1 MKTPK
6 FDYSNT
12 KLYTSKYSI
21 YGYCLFIMV
30 DIKNKTFVF
39 GQSNSTVVSLHR
51 AEYRVL
57 EGVTQKQIKELKQ
70 RYLDRGYTQLTTKDF
85 I

>member
-1 MKTPK
+1 MKQPK

-12 KLYTSKYSI
+12 ELYTSKYSI
-21 YGYCLFIMV
+21 YGYCLFIMI
-30 DIKNKTFVF
+30 DIENKTFVF

>member
-1 MKTPK
+1 MKQPN
-6 FDYSNT
+6 FNYANT
-12 KLYTSKYSI
+12 ELYTSRYSV
-21 YGYCLFIMV
+21 YGYCLFFMV

-51 AEYRVL
+51 AEWRVL
-57 EGVTQKQIKELKQ
+57 ENVTQKQIRELKQ

>member
-12 KLYTSKYSI
+12 ELYTSKYSI
-21 YGYCLFIMV
+21 YGYCLFIMI
-30 DIKNKTFVF
+30 DIENKTFVF

-70 RYLDRGYTQLTTKDF
+70 RYLDRGYTQLTSKDF

>member
-12 KLYTSKYSI
+12 ELYTSRYSI
-21 YGYCLFIMV
+21 YGYCLFIMIDV
-30 DIKNKTFVF
+30 ENKTFVF

-57 EGVTQKQIKELKQ
+57 EGVTQKQIRALKE
-70 RYLDRGYTQLTTKDF
+70 RYLEKGYTQLTTKDF

>member
-1 MKTPK
+1 MKQPN
-6 FDYSNT
+6 FNYANT
-12 KLYTSKYSI
+12 ELYTSRYSV

-30 DIKNKTFVF
+30 DIENKTFVF

-51 AEYRVL
+51 SEYRVL

>member
-1 MKTPK
+1 MKQPN
-6 FDYSNT
+6 FNYANT
-12 KLYTSKYSI
+12 ELYTSRYSV

-30 DIKNKTFVF
+30 DIENKTFVF

-51 AEYRVL
+51 AEWRVL
-57 EGVTQKQIKELKQ
+57 ENTTQKQIKALKE
-70 RYLDRGYTQLTTKDF
+70 RFIEKGYKQLSTSDF

>member
-1 MKTPK
+1 MKKPN
-6 FDYSNT
+6 FDYNNT
-12 KLYTSKYSI
+12 ELYTSRYSV
-21 YGYCLFIMV
+21 YGYCIFIMV
-30 DIKNKTFVF
+30 DIENKTFVF

>member
-1 MKTPK
+1 MKQPNFNYQT
-6 FDYSNT
+6 T
-12 KLYTSKYSI
+12 ELYTSKYSI
-21 YGYCLFIMV
+21 YGYCLFIMI
-30 DIKNKTFVF
+30 DIENKTFVF

-51 AEYRVL
+51 AEWRVM
-57 EGVTQKQIKELKQ
+57 ENTTQKQIKELKQ

>member
-6 FDYSNT
+6 FDYSQT
-12 KLYTSKYSI
+12 ELYSSRYSI

-30 DIKNKTFVF
+30 DIENKTFVF

-57 EGVTQKQIKELKQ
+57 ENTTQKQIKELKQ

>member
-12 KLYTSKYSI
+12 ELYTSKYSI
-21 YGYCLFIMV
+21 YGYCIFIMV
-30 DIKNKTFVF
+30 DIENKTFVF

-51 AEYRVL
+51 AEWRVL
-57 EGVTQKQIKELKQ
+57 ENVTQKQIRELKQ
-70 RYLDRGYTQLTTKDF
+70 HYLGLGYTQLKTSDF

>member
-1 MKTPK
+1 MKNPA
-6 FDYSNT
+6 FNYENT
-12 KLYTSKYSI
+12 ELYTSRYSI
-21 YGYCLFIMV
+21 YGYCIFLMV

-39 GQSNSTVVSLHR
+39 GQSNSSVVSLHR

-57 EGVTQKQIKELKQ
+57 EGVTQKQVKQLKE
-70 RYLDRGYTQLTTKDF
+70 RYLEKGYKQLKTSDF

>member
-1 MKTPK
+1 MKQPK
-6 FDYSNT
+6 FNYSNT
-12 KLYTSKYSI
+12 ELYTSRYSI
-21 YGYCLFIMV
+21 YGYCLFIMI
-30 DIKNKTFVF
+30 DIENKTFVF

-57 EGVTQKQIKELKQ
+57 ENVTQKQIRQLKE
-70 RYLDRGYTQLTTKDF
+70 RYLEKGYTQLKTSDF

>member
-6 FDYSNT
+6 FDYLNT
-12 KLYTSKYSI
+12 ELYTSKYSI

-30 DIKNKTFVF
+30 DIKNETFVY
-39 GQSNSTVVSLHR
+39 GQSNSTCVSLHR
-51 AEYRVL
+51 AEYRVM
-57 EGVTQKQIKELKQ
+57 ENVTQKQIKALKE
-70 RYLDRGYTQLTTKDF
+70 RYLERGYKQLSTSDF

>member
-12 KLYTSKYSI
+12 ELYTSKYNI
-21 YGYCLFIMV
+21 YGYCLFIMI
-30 DIKNKTFVF
+30 DIENRTFVF

-57 EGVTQKQIKELKQ
+57 EGVTQKQIKALKE
-70 RYLDRGYTQLTTKDF
+70 RYLEKGYTQLKTSDF

>member
-1 MKTPK
+1 MKQPN
-6 FDYSNT
+6 FNYANT
-12 KLYTSKYSI
+12 ELYTSRYSV
-21 YGYCLFIMV
+21 YGYCLFIMI
-30 DIKNKTFVF
+30 DIENKTFVF

-51 AEYRVL
+51 AEYRVM
-57 EGVTQKQIKELKQ
+57 ENTTQKQIKELKQ

>member
-12 KLYTSKYSI
+12 ELYTSKYSI
-21 YGYCLFIMV
+21 YGYCLFIMI
-30 DIKNKTFVF
+30 DIENKTFVF

-51 AEYRVL
+51 AEYRVM
-57 EGVTQKQIKELKQ
+57 ENTTQKQIKELKQ

>member
-1 MKTPK
+1 MKTPR

-12 KLYTSKYSI
+12 ELYTSKYSI
-21 YGYCLFIMV
+21 YGYCLFIII
-30 DIKNKTFVF
+30 DIENKTFVF

-57 EGVTQKQIKELKQ
+57 EGVTQKQIRELKQ
-70 RYLDRGYTQLTTKDF
+70 HYLGLGYTQLKTSDF

>member
-1 MKTPK
+1 MKQPN
-6 FDYSNT
+6 FNYANT
-12 KLYTSKYSI
+12 ELYTSRYSV

-30 DIKNKTFVF
+30 DIENKTFVF

-57 EGVTQKQIKELKQ
+57 ENTTQKQIKELKQ
-70 RYLDRGYTQLTTKDF
+70 RYLDRGYTQLTTSDF

>member
-12 KLYTSKYSI
+12 ELYTSKYSI
-21 YGYCLFIMV
+21 YGYCLFIMI
-30 DIKNKTFVF
+30 DIENKTFVF

-51 AEYRVL
+51 AEYIVL

>member
-1 MKTPK
+1 MKNPAFNYANTEL
-6 FDYSNT
+6 YS
-12 KLYTSKYSI
+12 SRYSI
-21 YGYCLFIMV
+21 YGYCLFVMV
-30 DIKNKTFVF
+30 DIENKTFVF

-57 EGVTQKQIKELKQ
+57 EGVTQKQIRQLKE
-70 RYLDRGYTQLTTKDF
+70 RYLEKGYTQLKTSDF

>member
-1 MKTPK
+1 MKQPN
-6 FDYSNT
+6 FNYANT
-12 KLYTSKYSI
+12 ELYTSRYSV

-30 DIKNKTFVF
+30 DIENKTFVY
-39 GQSNSTVVSLHR
+39 GQSNSTCVSLHR

-57 EGVTQKQIKELKQ
+57 EGVTQKQIKALKE
-70 RYLDRGYTQLTTKDF
+70 RYLEKGYTQLKTSDF

>member
-1 MKTPK
+1 MKKPN
-6 FDYSNT
+6 FDYNNT
-12 KLYTSKYSI
+12 ELYTSRYSV

-30 DIKNKTFVF
+30 DIENKTFVF

>member
-12 KLYTSKYSI
+12 ELYTSKYSV
-21 YGYCLFIMV
+21 YGYCLFMMI
-30 DIKNKTFVF
+30 DIVNKTFVF
-39 GQSNSTVVSLHR
+39 GQSNSTVVSLHS
-51 AEYRVL
+51 AEYRVI
-57 EGVTQKQIKELKQ
+57 EGATQKQIKELKQ

>member
-12 KLYTSKYSI
+12 ELYTSKYSI
-21 YGYCLFIMV
+21 YGYCLFIMI
-30 DIKNKTFVF
+30 DIENKTFVF

-51 AEYRVL
+51 AEYRIL

>member
-12 KLYTSKYSI
+12 ELYTSKYSI

-30 DIKNKTFVF
+30 DIKNETFVY
-39 GQSNSTVVSLHR
+39 GQSNSTCVSLHR
-51 AEYRVL
+51 AEYRVM
-57 EGVTQKQIKELKQ
+57 ENVTQKQIKALKE
-70 RYLDRGYTQLTTKDF
+70 RYLERGYKQLSTNDF

>member
-12 KLYTSKYSI
+12 ELFTSRYSV

-51 AEYRVL
+51 AEWRVL
-57 EGVTQKQIKELKQ
+57 ENVTQKQIRELKQ
-70 RYLDRGYTQLTTKDF
+70 HYLGLGYTQLKTSDF
-85 I
+85 L

>member
-12 KLYTSKYSI
+12 ELYTSKYSI
-21 YGYCLFIMV
+21 YGYCLFIMI
-30 DIKNKTFVF
+30 DIENKTFVF

-57 EGVTQKQIKELKQ
+57 ENVTQKQIRQLKE
-70 RYLDRGYTQLTTKDF
+70 RYLEKGYTQLKTSDF

>member
-12 KLYTSKYSI
+12 ELYTSKYSI

-30 DIKNKTFVF
+30 DIKNETFVY

-51 AEYRVL
+51 AEYRVM
-57 EGVTQKQIKELKQ
+57 ENTTQKQIKALKE
-70 RYLDRGYTQLTTKDF
+70 RYLERGYTQLSTSDF

>member
-1 MKTPK
+1 MKQPN
-6 FDYSNT
+6 FNYANT
-12 KLYTSKYSI
+12 ELYTSHYSI
-21 YGYCLFIMV
+21 YGYCLFLMV
-30 DIKNKTFVF
+30 DIENKTFVY

-57 EGVTQKQIKELKQ
+57 EGVTQKQIKALKE
-70 RYLDRGYTQLTTKDF
+70 RYLEKGYTQLKTSDF

>member
-12 KLYTSKYSI
+12 ELYTSKYSI

-51 AEYRVL
+51 AEWRVL
-57 EGVTQKQIKELKQ
+57 ENVTQKQIRELKQ
-70 RYLDRGYTQLTTKDF
+70 HYLGLGYTQLKTSDF

>member
-1 MKTPK
+1 MKQPN
-6 FDYSNT
+6 FNYANT
-12 KLYTSKYSI
+12 ELYTSRYSV

-30 DIKNKTFVF
+30 DIENKTFVF

>member
-12 KLYTSKYSI
+12 ELYTSRYSI
-21 YGYCLFIMV
+21 YGYCLFIMI
-30 DIKNKTFVF
+30 DIENKTFVF

-51 AEYRVL
+51 AEWRVL
-57 EGVTQKQIKELKQ
+57 ENVTQKKIKELKQ

>member
-1 MKTPK
+1 MKKPA
-6 FDYSNT
+6 FDYANT
-12 KLYTSKYSI
+12 ELYASKYSI
-21 YGYCLFIMV
+21 YGYCLFVMV
-30 DIKNKTFVF
+30 DIVNKTFIY

-57 EGVTQKQIKELKQ
+57 ENVTQKQIKALKQ

>member
-1 MKTPK
+1 MKKPN
-6 FDYSNT
+6 FDYNNT
-12 KLYTSKYSI
+12 ELYTSRYSV

-30 DIKNKTFVF
+30 DIENKTFVF

-57 EGVTQKQIKELKQ
+57 ENVTQKQIKELKQ

>member
-12 KLYTSKYSI
+12 ELYTSKYSI
-21 YGYCLFIMV
+21 YGYCLFIMI
-30 DIKNKTFVF
+30 DIENKTFVF

-70 RYLDRGYTQLTTKDF
+70 RYLDRGYTQLKTSDF

>member
-12 KLYTSKYSI
+12 ELYTSKYSI
-21 YGYCLFIMV
+21 YGYCLFIMI
-30 DIKNKTFVF
+30 DIENKTFVF

-57 EGVTQKQIKELKQ
+57 EKVTQKQIKALKE
-70 RYLDRGYTQLTTKDF
+70 RYLEKGYTQLKTSDF

>member
-1 MKTPK
+1 
-6 FDYSNT
+6 
-12 KLYTSKYSI
+12 
-21 YGYCLFIMV
+21 MV

-51 AEYRVL
+51 AEWRVL
-57 EGVTQKQIKELKQ
+57 ENVTQKQIKELKQ